1 MATRNL
7 TRKFFELRNGAKA
20 NRHLNNVENRSDSGE
35 SDTEGGLLKNASA
48 NSTNWK
54 SVKESLPPIWVDK
67 IEQVEEDIVKIQAK
81 IRELNALHTKRL
93 MVNFED
99 NESQQE
105 RDIDDKTHEITAIFH
120 HAEVVLKKFG
130 KQSDDAN
137 LSLAEKTVQKNMQIS
152 MAKRLQGLT
161 QSFRATQKEYM
172 TRMQNQKQGG
182 GSQTFDFLTD
192 SPLKKAQTI
201 DDLDTGFSTTQM
213 QILDNT
219 EELVGQR
226 DEEIT
231 RIAQSIEE
239 LAGIFKE
246 LAVLVIDQGTILDRI
261 DYNMENAVEHAKEG
275 IVQLEK
281 AEEHQK
287 NAMSVR
293 IIFVLVALIIV
304 MLIVLVL
311 KHSKK

>member
-7 TRKFFELRNGAKA
+7 TRKYIELRNGAKA
-20 NRHLNNVENRSDSGE
+20 NRHLNNTDNRSDSGE
-35 SDTEGGLLKNASA
+35 EGEGGLLKNASS
-48 NSTNWK
+48 NSSNWK
-54 SVKESLPPIWVDK
+54 AVKESLPPIWVDK
-67 IEQVEEDIVKIQAK
+67 IEQVEEDINKIQTK

-93 MVNFED
+93 MVNFETD
-99 NESQQE
+99 EQQQE
-105 RDIDDKTHEITAIFH
+105 RDIDEKTHEITSVFH

-130 KQSDDAN
+130 KQADDPN
-137 LSLAEKTVQKNMQIS
+137 LSLAEKTVRKNMQMS
-152 MAKRLQGLT
+152 LAKRLQGLT
-161 QSFRATQKEYM
+161 TSFRSTQKTYLSK
-172 TRMQNQKQGG
+172 MQNQKKGG
-182 GSQTFDFLTD
+182 DSQTFDFLTD
-192 SPLKKAQTI
+192 SPQKQKQSI
-201 DDLDTGFSTTQM
+201 DDVDTGFTNAQM
-213 QILDNT
+213 QVMDNT
-219 EELVGQR
+219 EELVNQR

-231 RIAQSIEE
+231 KIAQSIEE
-239 LAGIFKE
+239 LAAIFKE

-293 IIFVLVALIIV
+293 IIGALVLLIII

-311 KHSKK
+311 KHSK

>member
-1 MATRNL
+1 
-7 TRKFFELRNGAKA
+7 
-20 NRHLNNVENRSDSGE
+20 
-35 SDTEGGLLKNASA
+35 
-48 NSTNWK
+48 
-54 SVKESLPPIWVDK
+54 
-67 IEQVEEDIVKIQAK
+67 
-81 IRELNALHTKRL
+81 

-261 DYNMENAVEHAKEG
+261 DYNMV
-275 IVQLEK
+275 
-281 AEEHQK
+281 
-287 NAMSVR
+287 
-293 IIFVLVALIIV
+293 
-304 MLIVLVL
+304 
-311 KHSKK
+311 